1 MGQLD
6 TLVSCDSRTTSET
19 RCSLPMADAAGRAA
33 SRRASPATPSGDFE
47 ARRTHARI
55 AYADFLLDLFD
66 ELNEFGRGIH
76 APRVVST

>member
-1 MGQLD
+1 MLQGGLHRGARPLQL
-6 TLVSCDSRTTSET
+6 R
-19 RCSLPMADAAGRAA
+19 P
-33 SRRASPATPSGDFE
+33 GDFE